1 MIHVILSE
9 KCPASSMYLQDCS
22 ESFET
27 EFLKNE
33 AIFQFQLIVTPFLIT
48 RQRTHRSR
56 SHASENFPSQV
67 KAHWDCILLR
77 HWIMKKSAT
86 ALLQRNRRCRT
97 RRHRTCA
104 DRRSPRLPRS
114 SWRLLRRR
122 KLKVRGFTG
131 TAAGSPALRSILQ
144 VRGHAS
150 HVKLMTRRSD
160 EGIGLFPKG

>member
-1 MIHVILSE
+1 MSCIIHPCISRTALGR
-9 KCPASSMYLQDCS
+9 
-22 ESFET
+22 FEP
-27 EFLKNE
+27 EFLKNK
-33 AIFQFQLIVTPFLIT
+33 AIFQFQFLATSSLIT
-48 RQRTHRSR
+48 RQRVHRSK

-67 KAHWDCILLR
+67 KAHWDCTFLR
-77 HWIMKKSAT
+77 HWIMKIISAM

-97 RRHRTCA
+97 CHHRTCA

-144 VRGHAS
+144 VRVHAS
-150 HVKLMTRRSD
+150 HVKLMTWRRE